1 MVYFQHI
8 PGGQIAMELRQIA
21 DLPVANLVE
30 NGYISSLQLILD
42 LPLPAKP
49 EVAPALK
56 IAGRGSATAETPSTS
71 KTLRRLFS
79 DVLWPNELNLSVPD
93 LKQVK
98 PKRTLKH
105 FDGAECGE
113 FFSDK
118 LQRQVAYENSL
129 ERRFLRKLE
138 YSIDVR
144 WYVEQP
150 FKIEYLKN
158 GIPAVYCPD
167 VLVCLEDGRNLLVDV
182 QAITSVNDMDALEK
196 TLAMSQ
202 FCREVGWGALVT
214 DGICSFAQLEEA
226 AIDAEADQIPAKQAK
241 TINTSSSADNNAS
254 NGRSRFKRRGSL
266 NLGLYNDIENRLG
279 GWAV

>member
-21 DLPVANLVE
+21 DLPVANVVE

-42 LPLPAKP
+42 LPLAAKP
-49 EVAPALK
+49 EVVPALK
-56 IAGRGSATAETPSTS
+56 IAGRSNTTAETPSTS

-79 DVLWPNELNLSVPD
+79 DVLWPNEINLSVPE
-93 LKQVK
+93 LKQIK
-98 PKRTLKH
+98 PKRSLKH
-105 FDGAECGE
+105 FEGAECGE

-150 FKIEYLKN
+150 FQIEYLKN
-158 GIPAVYCPD
+158 GVPALYTPD
-167 VLVCLEDGRNLLVDV
+167 VLVALEDGRFILVDV
-182 QAITSVNDMDALEK
+182 QAITSLNDADALDK
-196 TLAMSQ
+196 ALAMSQ
-202 FCREVGWGALVT
+202 FCHEVGWGALVT
-214 DGICSFAQLEEA
+214 DGICSFAQLEETA
-226 AIDAEADQIPAKQAK
+226 LEANPASGNKVQSGGAQAS
-241 TINTSSSADNNAS
+241 TDNSAN

>member
-1 MVYFQHI
+1 
-8 PGGQIAMELRQIA
+8 MELRQIA
-21 DLPVANLVE
+21 DLPVANVVE

-42 LPLPAKP
+42 LPLAAKP
-49 EVAPALK
+49 EVVPALK
-56 IAGRGSATAETPSTS
+56 IAGRSNTTAETPSTS

-79 DVLWPNELNLSVPD
+79 DVLWPNEINLSAPE
-93 LKQVK
+93 LKQFK
-98 PKRTLKH
+98 PKRSLKN
-105 FDGAECGE
+105 FEGAECGE

-150 FKIEYLKN
+150 FQIEYLKN
-158 GIPAVYCPD
+158 GAPALYTPD
-167 VLVCLEDGRNLLVDV
+167 VLVALEDGRFILVDV
-182 QAITSVNDMDALEK
+182 QAITSLNDVEALDK

-202 FCREVGWGALVT
+202 FCHEVGWGALIT
-214 DGICSFAQLEEA
+214 DGICSFAQLEESA
-226 AIDAEADQIPAKQAK
+226 LEASAVSGKPVQ
-241 TINTSSSADNNAS
+241 SSSAQASADNGAN